1 MEGPFTATLFLLIHV
16 LVQLGFIVRVLLRP
30 HREPASRI
38 AWVVVILAFSV
49 VGITA
54 YILFGETNL
63 GRSRVERMRAV
74 QKNLPD
80 MGASSEG
87 PDAAPLADIPLRYVH
102 LFQLGKSIN
111 GFDPAGGNQA
121 RLLPDSNAAIDA
133 MVADIDSAREHVHL
147 LFYIFR

>member
-54 YILFGETNL
+54 YILFGEINL

-74 QKNLPD
+74 QKKLP
-80 MGASSEG
+80 AI
-87 PDAAPLADIPLRYVH
+87 PDI
-102 LFQLGKSIN
+102 S
-111 GFDPAGGNQA
+111 
-121 RLLPDSNAAIDA
+121 
-133 MVADIDSAREHVHL
+133 
-147 LFYIFR
+147 